1 MGTIPFVCGLVL
13 FKGPILP
20 VILFRLVILRERTP
34 ARIGIGGWKGE
45 RSAPIRLPELLKSHR
60 SWKFLLRLVPIQFAS
75 SPYRK
80 NNQTTASRKHSL
92 KHSMQ
97 QKKKTGMAFLPRS
110 GLTGWNWKALIAVQ
124 GNNGSSVVKLNCMQT
139 RRSVVRTTDTSKVGM
154 KRAKHSWMPVNLR
167 RVSLMSRKQNFE
179 SVSSRRKVRS
189 TVAILMIHSLRWV
202 HF

>member
-1 MGTIPFVCGLVL
+1 MCGLVL
-13 FKGPILP
+13 LKGPIPP

-60 SWKFLLRLVPIQFAS
+60 SWRFLLRLVPIQFAS

-80 NNQTTASRKHSL
+80 NNQTTASRKHSG

-97 QKKKTGMAFLPRS
+97 QKKKMGMAFLLRS
-110 GLTGWNWKALIAVQ
+110 GLTGWNWKALTALQ
-124 GNNGSSVVKLNCMQT
+124 GNNGSSVVKLNFTQMQKW
-139 RRSVVRTTDTSKVGM
+139 VVRTTDTSKVGM
-154 KRAKHSWMPVNLR
+154 KRARHSWMPVNLR
-167 RVSLMSRKQNFE
+167 RVSLMSRTQNFE
-179 SVSSRRKVRS
+179 SVSLRRKVRAI
-189 TVAILMIHSLRWV
+189 VAILMIHSLRWG